1 MSWITYVF
9 LWLAVL
15 TALSACVLVTR
26 QVNRLSADVASI
38 WSAFASLEKAE
49 RLTPSRLA
57 ELAELNNAIGQG
69 NQLLDK
75 INRRIT
81 SQEWRDAR
89 KNNSTGTS
97 AGGSQEISGD
107 ELKRQLRQ
115 KAGLLRGA

>member
-89 KNNSTGTS
+89 KDRPSTETTSTGS
-97 AGGSQEISGD
+97 D
-107 ELKRQLRQ
+107 DLKRQLRV
-115 KAGLLRGA
+115 KAGLLRGR